1 MTAIATP
8 RAARRPGRS
17 SDWPSARRPP
27 APDSSRAHAPASS
40 RHSRQRGGTVLFEV
54 PFTSAMRDSDLAVLA
69 HVLDLSTHM
78 YPKMRPDPN
87 SPGVARL
94 DHFSGL
100 FLERRAEKGQWVLE
114 ARTWGDPA
122 SRSVHEWQV
131 LVAQAARQLDPGV
144 TLPERLPDSQLAT
157 PDRPLGE
164 AANGRL
170 ASFRRRLVGLP

>member
-8 RAARRPGRS
+8 TAAGRPGRS
-17 SDWPSARRPP
+17 ADARSAPRPP
-27 APDSSRAHAPASS
+27 IPDSSPTHVAAPSGDF
-40 RHSRQRGGTVLFEV
+40 RGRGGRVLFEV

-100 FLERRAEKGQWVLE
+100 FLERGADEGQWLLE
-114 ARTWGDPA
+114 ARTWGNPA
-122 SRSVHEWQV
+122 PQNVHEWQV
-131 LVAQAARQLDPGV
+131 LATQAARQLDPRV
-144 TLPERLPDSQLAT
+144 TLPERLPDLQRAT
-157 PDRPLGE
+157 PDRPLGR

-170 ASFRRRLVGLP
+170 ASFRRRLVGLS